1 MRIGLFTNNYRPLVN
16 GLATSVEGF
25 AHALRR
31 AGHAV
36 TVAAPRYPGSAGDE
50 PDVLRVPGLRAPT
63 HHAYVLPIPWSP
75 GVGRAVAALR
85 LDIFHAQH
93 PTLLGAAAA
102 RWARRSQRPLVFT
115 YHTYYDRYA
124 HYIPGPSRLVA
135 RMAVRQATAFA
146 NRADLVIA
154 PGPSVAKVL
163 RVQGVRSPIAI
174 VPTGVTSPG
183 AAEEAMRTRRG
194 QALGLKD
201 GIPLC
206 LSVGRLAREK
216 NQAFLLTA
224 FAAIL
229 TRLPAARLLLV
240 GEGDDR
246 PRLERMTRDLGI
258 GGSVRFVGAVPH
270 ERVGDYYLAADLF
283 LFPSTSETQGIVVL
297 EAMAAGLPVVA
308 VASDAAADLLGDT
321 EAGVLT
327 PEDLSG
333 FARAVADLW
342 GQPERRMAM
351 AAAGRRIAAGY
362 APDACAAKLLD
373 LYRDVIR
380 ARQTAPVQGR
390 LAHPSEASAPGAIEN
405 AKWTTDN

>member
-25 AHALRR
+25 AQAFRR

-36 TVAAPRYPGSAGDE
+36 TVVAPRYTGSPEGE

-63 HHAYVLPIPWSP
+63 HHAYVLPMAWLP
-75 GVGRAVAALR
+75 GVGRAVGALR
-85 LDIFHAQH
+85 LDVFHAQH

-124 HYIPGPSRLVA
+124 HYVPGPSRLVA

-154 PGPSVAKVL
+154 PGPSVARAL
-163 RVQGVRSPIAI
+163 RAQGVTSPIAI
-174 VPTGVTSPG
+174 VPTGVTLPG
-183 AAEEAMRTRRG
+183 AAEEAKRIRRR
-194 QALGLKD
+194 QALGSKE
-201 GIPLC
+201 GTPLC

-229 TRLPAARLLLV
+229 MRLPAARLLLV

-246 PRLERMTRDLGI
+246 PRLEKMTCGLGI
-258 GGSVRFVGAVPH
+258 GGSVQFVGAVPH
-270 ERVGDYYLAADLF
+270 ERVGEYYLAADLF

-308 VASDAAADLLGDT
+308 VASDAAADLLGDS
-321 EAGVLT
+321 EAGVMT
-327 PEDLSG
+327 TEDLPG
-333 FARAVADLW
+333 FAGAVADLW
-342 GQPERRMAM
+342 GQPERRRTM

-362 APDACAAKLLD
+362 APEACASTLLD

-380 ARQTAPVQGR
+380 ARQTAPVR
-390 LAHPSEASAPGAIEN
+390 ASAVRPREA
-405 AKWTTDN
+405 

>member
-1 MRIGLFTNNYRPLVN
+1 MAAMRIGLFTNNYRPLIN

-36 TVAAPRYPGSAGDE
+36 TVVAPRYPGSAGEE
-50 PDVLRVPGLRAPT
+50 PDVLRVPGLPAPT
-63 HHAYVLPIPWSP
+63 HHAYVLPMTWSP
-75 GVGRAVAALR
+75 GVGRAIAALR
-85 LDIFHAQH
+85 LDVFHAQH

-154 PGPSVAKVL
+154 PGPSVAKAL
-163 RVQGVRSPIAI
+163 RAQGVRSSIAI
-174 VPTGVTSPG
+174 VPTGVTLLG
-183 AAEEAMRTRRG
+183 ATEEGGRIRRR

-201 GIPLC
+201 GTPLC

-224 FAAIL
+224 FAAVL
-229 TRLPAARLLLV
+229 RRLPAARLLLV

-246 PRLERMTRDLGI
+246 PRLEKMTGDLGM
-258 GGSVRFVGAVPH
+258 GGSVQFVGAVPH

-283 LFPSTSETQGIVVL
+283 LFPSISETQGIVVL

-308 VASDAAADLLGDT
+308 VASDAAADLLGDSD
-321 EAGVLT
+321 AGVMS
-327 PEDLSG
+327 PEDWPE
-333 FARAVADLW
+333 FAGTVGDLW
-342 GQPERRMAM
+342 GQPERRRAM

-373 LYRDVIR
+373 LYREVIR
-380 ARQTAPVQGR
+380 ARQTAPARATAV
-390 LAHPSEASAPGAIEN
+390 HPREA
-405 AKWTTDN
+405 

>member
-1 MRIGLFTNNYRPLVN
+1 
-16 GLATSVEGF
+16 
-25 AHALRR
+25 
-31 AGHAV
+31 
-36 TVAAPRYPGSAGDE
+36 
-50 PDVLRVPGLRAPT
+50 
-63 HHAYVLPIPWSP
+63 
-75 GVGRAVAALR
+75 VGRAIAALR
-85 LDIFHAQH
+85 LDVFHAQH

-154 PGPSVAKVL
+154 PGPSVAKAL
-163 RVQGVRSPIAI
+163 RAQGVRSSIAI
-174 VPTGVTSPG
+174 VPTGVTLLG
-183 AAEEAMRTRRG
+183 ATEEGGRIRRR

-201 GIPLC
+201 GTPLC

-224 FAAIL
+224 FAAVL
-229 TRLPAARLLLV
+229 RRLPAARLLLV

-246 PRLERMTRDLGI
+246 PRLEKMTGDLGM
-258 GGSVRFVGAVPH
+258 GGSVQFVGAVPH

-283 LFPSTSETQGIVVL
+283 LFPSISETQGIVVL

-308 VASDAAADLLGDT
+308 VASDAAADLLGDSD
-321 EAGVLT
+321 AGVMS
-327 PEDLSG
+327 PEDWPE
-333 FARAVADLW
+333 FAGTVGDLW
-342 GQPERRMAM
+342 GQPERRRAM

-373 LYRDVIR
+373 LYREVIR
-380 ARQTAPVQGR
+380 ARQTAPARATAV
-390 LAHPSEASAPGAIEN
+390 HPREA
-405 AKWTTDN
+405 

>member
-1 MRIGLFTNNYRPLVN
+1 MAEGSRLRIGLFTNNYQPLVN

-25 AHALRR
+25 AHAFRR

-36 TVAAPRYPGSAGDE
+36 TVVAPRYPGSAGDE

-63 HHAYVLPIPWSP
+63 HHAYVLPMAWSP
-75 GVGRAVAALR
+75 GVGRAVGALR

-115 YHTYYDRYA
+115 YHTHYDRYA

-154 PGPSVAKVL
+154 PGPSVARAL
-163 RVQGVRSPIAI
+163 RAQGVRSPIAV
-174 VPTGVTSPG
+174 VPTGVTLPG
-183 AAEEAMRTRRG
+183 PADEAMRLRRR
-194 QALGLKD
+194 QALGLEED
-201 GIPLC
+201 APVC

-246 PRLERMTRDLGI
+246 PRLETMTGNLGI

-270 ERVGDYYLAADLF
+270 EGVGEYYLAADLF

-308 VASDAAADLLGDT
+308 VASDAAADLFADN
-321 EAGVLT
+321 EAGVIT
-327 PEDLSG
+327 PEDPPG
-333 FARAVADLW
+333 FAGRVADLW
-342 GQPERRMAM
+342 GQPERRKAM

-362 APDACAAKLLD
+362 GPDACAATLLD
-373 LYRDVIR
+373 LYREVIR
-380 ARQTAPVQGR
+380 TRRTAPVR
-390 LAHPSEASAPGAIEN
+390 A
-405 AKWTTDN
+405 TTVRPREV